1 MLMNQALSYSCNSRR
16 CILAM
21 VDEMN
26 RRILKLLMTDGKMT
40 YNDVAQRLRR
50 SPSTVRD
57 RIRRL
62 EDDKIILGYVAVINA
77 EQLGM
82 KAEGI
87 MFANLESD
95 VTAEKLKTLS
105 NIPGVMEVLQVSGRR
120 RVMIRLHAP
129 DNRSLEEVI
138 QKDIIPLG
146 LVDLELRIVL
156 DSLMRFPGV

>member
-1 MLMNQALSYSCNSRR
+1 
-16 CILAM
+16 M

-26 RRILKLLMTDGKMT
+26 KKILKLLMTNGKMT

-62 EDDKIILGYVAVINA
+62 EDDRIILGYAAVINA

-82 KAEGI
+82 KVEGI
-87 MFANLESD
+87 MFANLEEGASAD
-95 VTAEKLKTLS
+95 KLKSLS
-105 NIPGVMEVLQVSGRR
+105 NVPGVMEVLQVSGRR

-129 DNRSLEEVI
+129 DNRNLEEII
-138 QKDIIPLG
+138 QKEIVPLG

>member
-1 MLMNQALSYSCNSRR
+1 
-16 CILAM
+16 M

-26 RRILKLLMTDGKMT
+26 RKILKLLMTDGKMT

-50 SPSTVRD
+50 SPSTIRD

-87 MFANLESD
+87 MLANLEEG
-95 VTAEKLKTLS
+95 VTADKLRTLS
-105 NIPGVMEVLQVSGRR
+105 SVPGVMEVLQVSGRR
-120 RVMIRLHAP
+120 RVMIRLRAP
-129 DNRSLEEVI
+129 NNHILEEII
-138 QKDIIPLG
+138 QKKIVPLG
-146 LVDLELRIVL
+146 LVDMELRIVL

>member
-1 MLMNQALSYSCNSRR
+1 
-16 CILAM
+16 M

-57 RIRRL
+57 RIKRL
-62 EDDKIILGYVAVINA
+62 EDEKIILGYVAVINA

-87 MFANLESD
+87 MLANLRED
-95 VTAEKLKTLS
+95 VTADKLRALS
-105 NIPGVMEVLQVSGRR
+105 SVHGVMEVLQVSGRR

-129 DNRSLEEVI
+129 DNHTLEEII
-138 QKDIIPLG
+138 QKEIVPLG
-146 LVDLELRIVL
+146 LVDIELRIVL

>member
-1 MLMNQALSYSCNSRR
+1 
-16 CILAM
+16 M

-26 RRILKLLMTDGKMT
+26 RKILKLLMTNGKMT

-62 EDDKIILGYVAVINA
+62 EDERIILGYVAVINA

-87 MFANLESD
+87 MFANLED
-95 VTAEKLKTLS
+95 GVTTDKLKALS
-105 NIPGVMEVLQVSGRR
+105 NVPGVMEVLQVSGRR
-120 RVMIRLHAP
+120 RVMVRLHAP
-129 DNRSLEEVI
+129 DNRNLEDII
-138 QKDIIPLG
+138 QKEIVPIG

>member
-1 MLMNQALSYSCNSRR
+1 
-16 CILAM
+16 M

-26 RRILKLLMTDGKMT
+26 RKILKLLMTDGKMT

-87 MFANLESD
+87 MFANLEDD
-95 VTAEKLKTLS
+95 VTAEKLKALS
-105 NIPGVMEVLQVSGRR
+105 NVPGVMEVLQVSGRR

-129 DNRSLEEVI
+129 DNRNLEEVI
-138 QKDIIPLG
+138 QRDIVPLG

>member
-1 MLMNQALSYSCNSRR
+1 
-16 CILAM
+16 LAM

-26 RRILKLLMTDGKMT
+26 RKILKLLMTDGKMT

-57 RIRRL
+57 RISRL
-62 EDDKIILGYVAVINA
+62 EDDKVILGYVAVINA

-87 MFANLESD
+87 MLANLEEG
-95 VTAEKLKTLS
+95 VTADKLRALS

-120 RVMIRLHAP
+120 RVMVRLRAP
-129 DNRSLEEVI
+129 NNHILEEII
-138 QKDIIPLG
+138 QKEIVPLG
-146 LVDLELRIVL
+146 LVDMELRIVL

>member
-1 MLMNQALSYSCNSRR
+1 
-16 CILAM
+16 M

-26 RRILKLLMTDGKMT
+26 RKILKLLMTDGKMT

-57 RIRRL
+57 RISRL
-62 EDDKIILGYVAVINA
+62 EDDKVILGYVAVINA

-87 MFANLESD
+87 MLANLEEG
-95 VTAEKLKTLS
+95 VTADKLRALS

-120 RVMIRLHAP
+120 RVMVRLRAP
-129 DNRSLEEVI
+129 NNHILEEII
-138 QKDIIPLG
+138 QKEIVPLG
-146 LVDLELRIVL
+146 LVDMELRIVL

>member
-1 MLMNQALSYSCNSRR
+1 M
-16 CILAM
+16 AM

-26 RRILKLLMTDGKMT
+26 RKILKLLMTDGKMT

-62 EDDKIILGYVAVINA
+62 EDDKVILGYVAVINA

-87 MFANLESD
+87 MLANLEEG
-95 VTAEKLKTLS
+95 VTADKLRALS

-120 RVMIRLHAP
+120 RVMVRLRAP
-129 DNRSLEEVI
+129 NNHILEEII
-138 QKDIIPLG
+138 QKEIVPLG
-146 LVDLELRIVL
+146 LVDVELRIVL

>member
-1 MLMNQALSYSCNSRR
+1 M
-16 CILAM
+16 AM

-26 RRILKLLMTDGKMT
+26 RKILKLLMTDGKMT

-62 EDDKIILGYVAVINA
+62 EDDKVILGYVAVINA

-87 MFANLESD
+87 MLANLEEG
-95 VTAEKLKTLS
+95 VTADKLRALS

-120 RVMIRLHAP
+120 RVMVRLRAP
-129 DNRSLEEVI
+129 NNHILEEII
-138 QKDIIPLG
+138 QKEIAPLG
-146 LVDLELRIVL
+146 LVDMELRIVL

>member
-1 MLMNQALSYSCNSRR
+1 
-16 CILAM
+16 M

-26 RRILKLLMTDGKMT
+26 RKILKLLMIDGKMT
-40 YNDVAQRLRR
+40 YNDVAQRLMR

-87 MFANLESD
+87 ILANLED
-95 VTAEKLKTLS
+95 GVTADKLRSLS
-105 NIPGVMEVLQVSGRR
+105 NVPGVIEVLQVSGRR

-129 DNRSLEEVI
+129 NNHILEEII
-138 QKDIIPLG
+138 QKEIVPLG
-146 LVDLELRIVL
+146 LVDMELRIVL
-156 DSLMRFPGV
+156 DSLMRFPGI

>member
-1 MLMNQALSYSCNSRR
+1 V
-16 CILAM
+16 

-26 RRILKLLMTDGKMT
+26 RKILKLLMTDGKMT

-57 RIRRL
+57 RIKRL
-62 EDDKIILGYVAVINA
+62 EDDKVILGYVAVINA

-87 MFANLESD
+87 MLANLEEG
-95 VTAEKLKTLS
+95 VTADKLRALS

-120 RVMIRLHAP
+120 RVMVRLRAP
-129 DNRSLEEVI
+129 NNHILEEMI
-138 QKDIIPLG
+138 QKEIVPLG
-146 LVDLELRIVL
+146 LVDIELRVVL